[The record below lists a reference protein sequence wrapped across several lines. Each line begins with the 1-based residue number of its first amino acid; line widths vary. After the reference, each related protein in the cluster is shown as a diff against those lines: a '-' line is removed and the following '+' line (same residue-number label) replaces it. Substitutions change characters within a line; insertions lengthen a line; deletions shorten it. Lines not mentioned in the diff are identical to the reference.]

1 MFWTEFSDW
10 TPQNIIIRIVV
21 SILLGAIIGI
31 DRGAKRRGG
40 GARTTTTV
48 CLGATLI
55 MLMEQYLMQIFPEM
69 ADMTRMAAQVVS
81 GVGFLGAGTILVAG
95 RQIKGLTSA
104 AGIWFSAC
112 AGLAV
117 GIGFLDGAAWN
128 FIIWGLYF
136 AILLLVEKSFLLKQL
151 DRSKVLSRVYLLF
164 MVVISFVIFNATNM
178 TEAFQYIGGMFGA
191 GGVPLV
197 SAEALYYLRS
207 YAVIFLIAIIGATPI
222 PKLVAGKSKIA
233 QYVEPVFLLVLL
245 VLVTAYLVDGSF
257 NPFLYFRF

>member
-1 MFWTEFSDW
+1 MFGTEFSDW

-117 GIGFLDGAAWN
+117 GIGFLDGA
-128 FIIWGLYF
+128 
-136 AILLLVEKSFLLKQL
+136 
-151 DRSKVLSRVYLLF
+151 
-164 MVVISFVIFNATNM
+164 
-178 TEAFQYIGGMFGA
+178 
-191 GGVPLV
+191 
-197 SAEALYYLRS
+197 
-207 YAVIFLIAIIGATPI
+207 
-222 PKLVAGKSKIA
+222 
-233 QYVEPVFLLVLL
+233 
-245 VLVTAYLVDGSF
+245 VLVTVLLILVLHMIPGIERKIYAHSPYMTLHMELEDEKLVTLIFHRLKADGCIIDTFDANKPKTKRMPCVVEAVVYVPKKKNKDEYLLELRDIPGVISVDDM
-257 NPFLYFRF
+257 

>member
-1 MFWTEFSDW
+1 MFF
-10 TPQNIIIRIVV
+10 NIFVV
-21 SILLGAIIGI
+21 W
-31 DRGAKRRGG
+31 
-40 GARTTTTV
+40 
-48 CLGATLI
+48 
-55 MLMEQYLMQIFPEM
+55 ML
-69 ADMTRMAAQVVS
+69 T
-81 GVGFLGAGTILVAG
+81 GF
-95 RQIKGLTSA
+95 
-104 AGIWFSAC
+104 WH
-112 AGLAV
+112 
-117 GIGFLDGAAWN
+117 GAAWN